1 MDYIWPIT
9 VLLDKFFHHI
19 QVTWILCCVINF
31 HFVFFRVNVTVV
43 YPCVDIDN
51 ITDSERN
58 QILSETQKHLTDYF
72 RTRTTS
78 NVIAAV
84 NVEQV
89 SKTDIV
95 CLKSYYSIW

>member
-1 MDYIWPIT
+1 M
-9 VLLDKFFHHI
+9 
-19 QVTWILCCVINF
+19 
-31 HFVFFRVNVTVV
+31 NVTVV

-72 RTRTTS
+72 RTRTTT

-84 NVEQV
+84 NIEQV
-89 SKTDIV
+89 SKAVRLCVRMVITQSGRKRKRQQ
-95 CLKSYYSIW
+95 LSI